1 MAPARKH
8 FYKNSLFCPFHSI
21 TTASFCQGKTVCQP
35 RCSSLIHLIAFSRK
49 KLPVSKAGKVL
60 DSFCAILLFL
70 FQRIFPSK
78 KAARKNMPLL
88 KSILFRVVFMQRSNS
103 SPCAQRNYFSIG
115 VWSKTANIHKIYF
128 SFTGIDDRIKLVLFF
143 FCDLRFTV
151 LD

>member
-1 MAPARKH
+1 MAPAHKH

-21 TTASFCQGKTVCQP
+21 TTASFCQWKTVCQP
-35 RCSSLIHLIAFSRK
+35 RCSSLIHLIDFSRK
-49 KLPVSKAGKVL
+49 KLPVSKAEKFWIPFAL
-60 DSFCAILLFL
+60 YSSL

>member
-1 MAPARKH
+1 MENRLSTPL
-8 FYKNSLFCPFHSI
+8 FIINSSYRFFKEKISSI
-21 TTASFCQGKTVCQP
+21 K
-35 RCSSLIHLIAFSRK
+35 SR
-49 KLPVSKAGKVL
+49 KVL

-70 FQRIFPSK
+70 FQWIFPSK